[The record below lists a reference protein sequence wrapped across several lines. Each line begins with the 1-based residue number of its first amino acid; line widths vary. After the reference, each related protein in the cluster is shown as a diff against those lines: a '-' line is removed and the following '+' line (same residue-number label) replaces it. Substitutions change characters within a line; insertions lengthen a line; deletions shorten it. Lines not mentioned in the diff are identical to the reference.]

1 MALFNANAAVTFV
14 AGWRCGYAR
23 PEVDGSS
30 VFVRR
35 RLSRIQQRFLRSRLR
50 LLWQA
55 YRLWDRHD
63 CIDLSAAF
71 AYHTLQSIF
80 PILLIVL
87 AVAGRI
93 LGRIDGLSDQLVDLA
108 DQFLP
113 PAVVPLVASTL
124 AKLVRQGLG
133 AGLVG
138 VVFLLISS
146 TNAYLSLK
154 RGADRLWGF
163 RPVLQPPDHWTQPVV
178 RFVRVRLEAVCL
190 VLFIGF
196 FVVVDQLTTS
206 FRLLRPGSWRL
217 QLQQLLP
224 DHLRLWSPVP
234 GLLDFGLSLLLAI
247 GLAYGVLA
255 LLPSRR
261 TPGSVSW
268 PGALLIGTVLTLL
281 NAAVGRSLL
290 TLGSNF
296 QAYGV
301 IGGVLVLSLWVWL
314 VALVVYFGIALS
326 VVITRR
332 HQGGASA
339 LHPADHHPPLA

>member
-1 MALFNANAAVTFV
+1 MKS
-14 AGWRCGYAR
+14 YAQPAR
-23 PEVDGSS
+23 SS
-30 VFVRR
+30 CSVRR
-35 RLSRIQQRFLRSRLR
+35 PLDTLLPRGSRSGLR

-80 PILLIVL
+80 PILLIAL

-93 LGRIDGLSDQLVDLA
+93 LGRIDGLSEQLIGLA

-113 PAVVPLVASTL
+113 GSVVPMVSTTL
-124 AKLVRQGLG
+124 AKLVRQGIG
-133 AGLVG
+133 AGVVG
-138 VVFLLISS
+138 ALFLLITS

-163 RPVLQPPDHWTQPVV
+163 RPYLQPPQHWTHPVV
-178 RFVRVRLEAVCL
+178 RFLRVRLEASVL
-190 VLFIGF
+190 VLLIGF
-196 FVVVDQLTTS
+196 FVVLDQLTTS
-206 FRLLRPGSWRL
+206 LRLLRPGSWRL

-224 DHLRLWSPVP
+224 PDLPLWSPVP
-234 GLLDFGLSLLLAI
+234 RLVDFSLSLLLAI
-247 GLAYGVLA
+247 GLAYGVMA

-261 TPGSVSW
+261 VLGAPLL
-268 PGALLIGTVLTLL
+268 PGALLTGTALTVL
-281 NAAVGRSLL
+281 NAAVGRSVL

-301 IGGVLVLSLWVWL
+301 IGGVLLLSLWVWL
-314 VALVVYFGIALS
+314 VALVLYFGIALS
-326 VVITRR
+326 VVISRR
-332 HQGGASA
+332 TQGGASA
-339 LHPADHHPPLA
+339 LLAPDQSSTLG

>member
-1 MALFNANAAVTFV
+1 
-14 AGWRCGYAR
+14 
-23 PEVDGSS
+23 
-30 VFVRR
+30 
-35 RLSRIQQRFLRSRLR
+35 
-50 LLWQA
+50 
-55 YRLWDRHD
+55 
-63 CIDLSAAF
+63 
-71 AYHTLQSIF
+71 
-80 PILLIVL
+80 
-87 AVAGRI
+87 
-93 LGRIDGLSDQLVDLA
+93 GRIDGLSDQLVDLA

-113 PAVVPLVASTL
+113 PALVPLVASTL

-154 RGADRLWGF
+154 RGADRLWGY
-163 RPVLQPPDHWTQPVV
+163 RPVLQPPDHWSQPVV

-206 FRLLRPGSWRL
+206 FRLLRPGGWRL

-261 TPGSVSW
+261 TPGAASW

-332 HQGGASA
+332 LQGGASA
-339 LHPADHHPPLA
+339 LHPADPHPPLA

>member
-1 MALFNANAAVTFV
+1 MLAVRLRSLSSDPPT
-14 AGWRCGYAR
+14 
-23 PEVDGSS
+23 GSL
-30 VFVRR
+30 RR
-35 RLSRIQQRFLRSRLR
+35 RLDQLQRRFARSRGR

-80 PILLIVL
+80 PILLIAL

-93 LGRIDGLSDQLVDLA
+93 LGRIDGLSEQLIDLA

-113 PAVVPLVASTL
+113 ASVMPLVASTL
-124 AKLVRQGLG
+124 GKLVRQGLG

-138 VVFLLISS
+138 VVVLLISS

-163 RPVLQPPDHWTQPVV
+163 RPVLQPPDHWSQPVL
-178 RFVRVRLEAVCL
+178 RFIWVRLEAVLL
-190 VLFIGF
+190 VLLIGF
-196 FVVVDQLTTS
+196 FVVLDQLTTS

-217 QLQQLLP
+217 QLQQFLP
-224 DHLRLWSPVP
+224 DHWQLWSPVP
-234 GLLDFGLSLLLAI
+234 WLLDFGLSLLLAF

-261 TPGSVSW
+261 VPGANLV
-268 PGALLIGTVLTLL
+268 PGALLIAGALTLL
-281 NAAVGRSLL
+281 NAAVGRSLIS
-290 TLGSNF
+290 LGSSF

-314 VALVVYFGIALS
+314 VALVLYFGIALS
-326 VVITRR
+326 VVLTRR
-332 HQGGASA
+332 RQGGTSA
-339 LHPADHHPPLA
+339 PGTPGHIVPLA

>member
-1 MALFNANAAVTFV
+1 M
-14 AGWRCGYAR
+14 
-23 PEVDGSS
+23 
-30 VFVRR
+30 RR
-35 RLSRIQQRFLRSRLR
+35 RLSRIQQRFARSRWR

-80 PILLIVL
+80 PILLIAL

-93 LGRIDGLSDQLVDLA
+93 LGRIDGLADQLIDLA

-113 PAVVPLVASTL
+113 ASVVPLVASTL

-133 AGLVG
+133 AGVVG
-138 VVFLLISS
+138 VLFLLISS

-163 RPVLQPPDHWTQPVV
+163 RPILQPPDHWTQPVV
-178 RFVRVRLEAVCL
+178 RFLRVRLEAVGL
-190 VLFIGF
+190 VLLIGF
-196 FVVVDQLTTS
+196 FVVIDQLTTS

-224 DHLRLWSPVP
+224 DHLHLWSPLP
-234 GLLDFGLSLLLAI
+234 WLLDFGLSLLLAI
-247 GLAYGVLA
+247 GLAYGLLA
-255 LLPSRR
+255 FLPSRR
-261 TPGSVSW
+261 IAGAAHL
-268 PGALLIGTVLTLL
+268 PGALLIGSVLTLL
-281 NAAVGRSLL
+281 NLVVGRSLL
-290 TLGSNF
+290 SLGANF

-314 VALVVYFGIALS
+314 VSLVLYFGIALS
-326 VVITRR
+326 VVLTRR
-332 HQGGASA
+332 LQGGASA
-339 LHPADHHPPLA
+339 LHPADPQPPLG

>member
-1 MALFNANAAVTFV
+1 MA
-14 AGWRCGYAR
+14 
-23 PEVDGSS
+23 DS
-30 VFVRR
+30 VRR
-35 RLSRIQQRFLRSRLR
+35 RLSQFQQRFSRSRYR
-50 LLWQA
+50 LVWQA

-80 PILLIVL
+80 PILLIAL

-93 LGRIDGLSDQLVDLA
+93 LGRIDGLTDQLIDLA
-108 DQFLP
+108 DQILP
-113 PAVVPLVASTL
+113 ASVVPLVATTL
-124 AKLVRQGLG
+124 VKLVRQGLG
-133 AGLVG
+133 AGVVG
-138 VVFLLISS
+138 VLFLLISS

-178 RFVRVRLEAVCL
+178 RFLRVRVEAVCL
-190 VLFIGF
+190 VLLIGF
-196 FVVVDQLTTS
+196 FVVIDQLTTS

-217 QLQQLLP
+217 QLQQQLP
-224 DHLRLWSPVP
+224 DHWHLWSPVP

-261 TPGSVSW
+261 VPGSSYG
-268 PGALLIGTVLTLL
+268 PGALLIGSALTLL
-281 NAAVGRSLL
+281 NAAVARSLL
-290 TLGSNF
+290 SLGSNF

-314 VALVVYFGIALS
+314 VALVLYFGIALT
-326 VVITRR
+326 VVLTRR
-332 HQGGASA
+332 LPGGASA
-339 LHPADHHPPLA
+339 LHSADSHPPLA